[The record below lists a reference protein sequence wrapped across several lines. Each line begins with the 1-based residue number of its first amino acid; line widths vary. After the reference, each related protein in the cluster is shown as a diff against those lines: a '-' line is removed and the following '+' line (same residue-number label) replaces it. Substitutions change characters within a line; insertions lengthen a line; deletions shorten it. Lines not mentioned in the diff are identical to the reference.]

1 MTTYVVKVFLI
12 GVLVLVQ
19 QLSLAAEL
27 TSLTIA
33 QQSPMAMETLTDS
46 SCESMPACLDGDH
59 RLCLSLCASSAALP
73 SVLNVMNHGIVSLF
87 VTAYINNPTDP
98 LLSPP
103 DPPPLT

>member
-1 MTTYVVKVFLI
+1 MTKYIVKFCLL

-19 QLSLAAEL
+19 QFSLAAEL

-46 SCESMPACLDGDH
+46 SCESMPTCLEGDH
-59 RLCLSLCASSAALP
+59 RLCLSQCASSAALP
-73 SVLNVMNHGIVSLF
+73 SVLNAINQGIVPLF
-87 VTAYINNPTDP
+87 VTAYINNPADP

-103 DPPPLT
+103 DPPPLI